1 MSDGAFGDGA
11 TGRRGDGVVT
21 SRSEADG
28 KQGVR
33 EDGSCFCA
41 PSPRRPVAPSRPA
54 VALEESYRHCRAI
67 ARAQARNF
75 YYSFVVLP
83 TERRNAL
90 CAVYAFMRYC
100 DDISD
105 GGAAPASKR
114 ELLEA
119 WRGALAG
126 AYRGEYG
133 GSRILPAFHDTVR
146 RFDIPQ
152 AYFDALIDGAQMD
165 LTVRRYETFE
175 DLYQYC
181 YRVAS
186 VVGLVCIEIF
196 GYQDA
201 RAREYAESCGIAFQ
215 LTNILRDVKED
226 GERGR
231 IYLPLND
238 LRRFDYPEED
248 LFRSVVNDHF
258 LRLMQFEVAR
268 AREYYQRAL
277 PLLPLIDRG
286 SRPALQAMMA
296 IYGGILTR
304 IEQSGYDVFAER
316 AQLSHWEKV
325 SIAARAW
332 LGSRLGAGAV
342 RLQGREGSD

>member
-1 MSDGAFGDGA
+1 MSDGKAA
-11 TGRRGDGVVT
+11 APRA
-21 SRSEADG
+21 AD
-28 KQGVR
+28 
-33 EDGSCFCA
+33 D
-41 PSPRRPVAPSRPA
+41 RRPPTGNGPSAADRAEEPAVGGRQSA
-54 VALEESYRHCRAI
+54 VALADSYRHCRAI

-175 DLYQYC
+175 DLYRYC

-196 GYQDA
+196 GYEDA

-231 IYLPLND
+231 IYLPLED

-332 LGSRLGAGAV
+332 LAQRARRNAQRPDRGQDG
-342 RLQGREGSD
+342 